1 MRRAPPNQPVRGG
14 YTLLVVPD
22 EGSSAVRQLHLP
34 ARTLRMAKLAAAG
47 LAALALLSLT
57 ALAMFWTRI
66 VSHDDL
72 VHENLVLRQR
82 LDSIDQQLERVDD
95 ALRRIRLY
103 DTQIRHLGHDADL
116 PGFGP
121 VDREERDRWDAL
133 WGEDAPPLPDDQRPE
148 VPSIEGAQ
156 AVPGSAGVGAIDIR
170 PAELWA
176 MAVEDRATQLVG
188 MVDEMEPRMSAM
200 VQDLEDWRSY
210 RSALPS
216 IWPAYGML
224 TSEFGYRRSPFS
236 RRWKFH
242 SGIDIAGPRGTP
254 IFAVAPG
261 AVSFAGYNSGYGR
274 MIEIDHGYGVTTR
287 YAHNTS
293 HFVREGDV
301 VDVGERIA
309 TIGSTG
315 RTTGPH
321 LHFEL
326 VIDGQAVDPMEY
338 MP

>member
-1 MRRAPPNQPVRGG
+1 MSGRGSPEHHEPKGFTILLVPDQGQGDVRQVYISPRLLRRAKFLGA
-14 YTLLVVPD
+14 LLVV
-22 EGSSAVRQLHLP
+22 
-34 ARTLRMAKLAAAG
+34 AAALVLTSLG
-47 LAALALLSLT
+47 LL
-57 ALAMFWTRI
+57 WPRI
-66 VSHDDL
+66 LGYEDL
-72 VHENLVLRQR
+72 VYENLVLRQR
-82 LDSIDQQLERVDD
+82 LQSIDQQLERVDD

-103 DTQIRHLGHDADL
+103 DTQIRHLSHDADL

-121 VDREERDRWDAL
+121 VEQEEQDRWDEL
-133 WGEDAPPLPDDQRPE
+133 WGEDAPPLPN
-148 VPSIEGAQ
+148 GATELPGLEH
-156 AVPGSAGVGAIDIR
+156 AESLPGSAGVGSSDIR

-176 MAVEDRATQLVG
+176 LAVETRAAQLVG
-188 MVDEMEPRMSAM
+188 LVDVMEPRMSAM

-210 RSALPS
+210 RASLPA

-261 AVSFAGYNSGYGR
+261 LVTFSGYNSGYGR
-274 MIEIDHGYGVTTR
+274 MIELDHGHDVKTR

-301 VDVGERIA
+301 VDVGDRIA

-326 VIDGQAVDPMEY
+326 LIDEQAVDPMEY

>member
-1 MRRAPPNQPVRGG
+1 VSQPGLPDDRGG
-14 YTLLVVPD
+14 YTILVVPD
-22 EGSSAVRQLHLP
+22 TGQRDVRQIRIEASQLRR
-34 ARTLRMAKLAAAG
+34 ARLLGAFAG
-47 LAALALLSLT
+47 V
-57 ALAMFWTRI
+57 LAMLAVATVGLLWSRI
-66 VSHDDL
+66 WGYDDL

-82 LDSIDQQLERVDD
+82 LESIDQQLERVDD

-121 VDREERDRWDAL
+121 VEPEDQAQWQEL
-133 WGEDAPPLPDDQRPE
+133 WGSDASSQPDGGQGAPYPDQADA
-148 VPSIEGAQ
+148 I
-156 AVPGSAGVGAIDIR
+156 PGSAGVGSVDIR

-176 MAVEDRATQLVG
+176 LAVETRAIQLVG
-188 MVDEMEPRMSAM
+188 LVDELEPRMSAM

-210 RSALPS
+210 RASLPA

-224 TSEFGYRRSPFS
+224 TSEFGYRRSPFT

-261 AVSFAGYNSGYGR
+261 VVTFAGYNSGYGR
-274 MIEIDHGYGVTTR
+274 MIELDHGHGVKTR

-301 VDVGERIA
+301 LDVGDRIA

-326 VIDGQAVDPMEY
+326 LIDDQAVDPMEY

>member
-1 MRRAPPNQPVRGG
+1 LSQPGSPEPSGRGG
-14 YTLLVVPD
+14 YTVLLVPD
-22 EGSSAVRQLHLP
+22 EGQRDVRQISIS
-34 ARTLRMAKLAAAG
+34 ARQLGRLRLAGASLAVV
-47 LAALALLSLT
+47 AALVLVAFGLL
-57 ALAMFWTRI
+57 WTRI
-66 VSHDDL
+66 LGYDDL
-72 VHENLVLRQR
+72 AHENLVLRQR
-82 LDSIDQQLERVDD
+82 LESIDQQLERVDD

-103 DTQIRHLGHDADL
+103 DTQIRHLSTDADL

-121 VDREERDRWDAL
+121 VDPDEEARWQEL
-133 WGEDAPPLPDDQRPE
+133 WGDQAPELSGDHVELPGLDGVDT
-148 VPSIEGAQ
+148 I
-156 AVPGSAGVGAIDIR
+156 PGSSGVGTVDIR

-176 MAVEDRATQLVG
+176 LAVETRAVQLVG
-188 MVDEMEPRMSAM
+188 LVDQMEPRMSAM

-210 RSALPS
+210 RASLPA

-254 IFAVAPG
+254 IFSVAPG
-261 AVSFAGYNSGYGR
+261 VVTFAGYNSGYGR
-274 MIEIDHGYGVTTR
+274 MIELDHGHGVKTR

-293 HFVREGDV
+293 HFVRKGDV
-301 VDVGERIA
+301 VDVGDRIA

-326 VIDGQAVDPMEY
+326 LIDGQAVDPMEY

>member
-1 MRRAPPNQPVRGG
+1 MSQRPSPGRTTQGG
-14 YTLLVVPD
+14 FTVLLIPD
-22 EGSSAVRQLHLP
+22 SGQREVRQLRIS
-34 ARTLRMAKLAAAG
+34 ARQLRLAKLAGAMA
-47 LAALALLSLT
+47 LVAALLMLVSTGLLWNRL
-57 ALAMFWTRI
+57 WDY
-66 VSHDDL
+66 DDL
-72 VHENLVLRQR
+72 VAENLSLRQR
-82 LDSIDQQLERVDD
+82 LESIDQQLERVDD

-103 DTQIRHLGHDADL
+103 DTQIRHLSEGADL

-121 VDREERDRWDAL
+121 LDQQDQERWDAL
-133 WGEDAPPLPDDQRPE
+133 WGGAPPQAEPEPDPQQVDR
-148 VPSIEGAQ
+148 
-156 AVPGSAGVGAIDIR
+156 VPGSAGVGSMDIR

-176 MAVEDRATQLVG
+176 LAVETRALQLVEQ
-188 MVDEMEPRMSAM
+188 VDQMEPRMSAM

-210 RSALPS
+210 RASLPA

-261 AVSFAGYNSGYGR
+261 VVTFSGYNSGYGR
-274 MIEIDHGYGVTTR
+274 MIELDHGHGVKSR

-293 HFVREGDV
+293 HFVREGEV

-326 VIDGQAVDPMEY
+326 LIDGQAVDPMEY

>member
-1 MRRAPPNQPVRGG
+1 MTSGRLPDERGG
-14 YTLLVVPD
+14 YTILVVPD
-22 EGSSAVRQLHLP
+22 TGQRDVRQLRIDAHHV
-34 ARTLRMAKLAAAG
+34 RRAKLLGSVAG
-47 LAALALLSLT
+47 VLLVLLAVSVGLLWS
-57 ALAMFWTRI
+57 RI
-66 VSHDDL
+66 WGYDDL
-72 VHENLVLRQR
+72 VHQNLVLRQR
-82 LDSIDQQLERVDD
+82 LESIDQQLERVDD
-95 ALRRIRLY
+95 ALRRVRLY
-103 DTQIRHLGHDADL
+103 DTQIRHLSSDADL

-121 VDREERDRWDAL
+121 VDPEEEAQWQEL
-133 WGEDAPPLPDDQRPE
+133 WGDDAPDLPSARPE
-148 VPSIEGAQ
+148 LPVLGQ
-156 AVPGSAGVGAIDIR
+156 ADAIPGSAGVGSVDIR

-176 MAVEDRATQLVG
+176 LAVETRATQLVG
-188 MVDEMEPRMSAM
+188 LVDELEPRMSAM

-210 RSALPS
+210 RASLPA

-261 AVSFAGYNSGYGR
+261 VVTFSGYNSGYGR
-274 MIEIDHGYGVTTR
+274 MIELDHGHGVKTR

-301 VDVGERIA
+301 VDVGARIA

-326 VIDGQAVDPMEY
+326 TIDDQAVDPMEY

>member
-1 MRRAPPNQPVRGG
+1 MSQGSSPDRHDRGG
-14 YTLLVVPD
+14 ITVLLVPD
-22 EGSSAVRQLHLP
+22 QGARDVRQLHIRGRQLRR
-34 ARTLRMAKLAAAG
+34 ARYLGAFLAVFALLIMVSAG
-47 LAALALLSLT
+47 LL
-57 ALAMFWTRI
+57 WNRI
-66 VSHDDL
+66 WGYDDL
-72 VHENLVLRQR
+72 VYENLVLRQR
-82 LDSIDQQLERVDD
+82 LESIDQQLERVDD

-103 DTQIRHLGHDADL
+103 DTQIRHLSHDADL

-121 VDREERDRWDAL
+121 VEPGEQEQWEQI
-133 WGEDAPPLPDDQRPE
+133 WGDDAPPLPDGRPE
-148 VPSIEGAQ
+148 LPSLEA
-156 AVPGSAGVGAIDIR
+156 AESVPGSAGVGSADIR
-170 PAELWA
+170 PTELWA
-176 MAVEDRATQLVG
+176 LAVETRAVQLVG
-188 MVDEMEPRMSAM
+188 LVDEMEPRMSTM

-210 RSALPS
+210 RACLPA

-261 AVSFAGYNSGYGR
+261 VVTFSSYNSGYGR
-274 MIEIDHGYGVTTR
+274 MIELDHGHGVKTR

-301 VDVGERIA
+301 VDVGDRIA

-326 VIDGQAVDPMEY
+326 TIDGQAVDPMEY